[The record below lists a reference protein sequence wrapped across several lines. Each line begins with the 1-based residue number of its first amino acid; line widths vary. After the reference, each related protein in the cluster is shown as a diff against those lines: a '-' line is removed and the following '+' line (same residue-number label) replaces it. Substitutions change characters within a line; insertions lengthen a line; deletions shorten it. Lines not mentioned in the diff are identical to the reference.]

1 MPSKDP
7 GYVYI
12 LTNPSFKEDWVK
24 IGRSSRPVDI
34 RSKELDNTAV
44 PLPFEIY
51 ATLKTIKY
59 IEAEKLIHRY
69 IERFTN
75 LRIRDNREFFN
86 VQPEVA
92 LDIFRDVSQMLDD
105 AVIEEVHKASII
117 GDAKIVSKSNH
128 KTPAR
133 NEARVWMLPANSKFF
148 DLAGCFNKFGEV
160 YWTQYFNL
168 QTGDTGFIY
177 SSAPDSAIL
186 YKFSVVGHD
195 LPYSPD
201 MDAEVEFYVDPKD
214 FEPSKQHNRFARLKL
229 IGETTTKRLSLAN
242 LLEHGM
248 NCAPRGALHL
258 TDPGF
263 ADLLKYIEENF

>member
-1 MPSKDP
+1 MQTKEP

-24 IGRSSRPVDI
+24 IGKSSRPVDI

-51 ATLKTIKY
+51 ATLKTVKY
-59 IEAEKLIHRY
+59 NEAEKLIHHY

-86 VQPEVA
+86 VQPEEA
-92 LDIFRDVSQMLDD
+92 LDIFRDVAQMLDD
-105 AVIEEVHKASII
+105 AVIEEVHKASIM
-117 GDAKIVSKSNH
+117 GDAKTVSKGNH
-128 KTPAR
+128 KTPKR
-133 NEARVWMLPANSKFF
+133 SEARVWILPANSKYFN
-148 DLAGCFNKFGEV
+148 LAGCFNKYGEV

-168 QTGDTGFIY
+168 QSGDTGYIY
-177 SSAPDSAIL
+177 SSAPDSAVL
-186 YKFSVVGHD
+186 YKFSVVAHD
-195 LPYSPD
+195 LPYSAE
-201 MDAEVEFYVDPKD
+201 MDAEVEFYVNPKD
-214 FEPSKQHNRFARLKL
+214 FEPSKQHNRFAKLKR

-248 NCAPRGALHL
+248 NSAPRGALNL
-258 TDPGF
+258 TDPNF
-263 ADLLKYIEENF
+263 AELLKYIEENF

>member
-1 MPSKDP
+1 MNTV

-24 IGRSSRPVDI
+24 IGRSSRPVDV

-51 ATLKTIKY
+51 ATLKTAKY

-92 LDIFRDVSQMLDD
+92 LDIFKDVASMLDD
-105 AVIEEVHKASII
+105 AEIDEVHKKAIMGENPSP
-117 GDAKIVSKSNH
+117 SKGKH
-128 KTPAR
+128 KTPYR
-133 NEARVWMLPANSKFF
+133 EEKKVWMLPANSKYF
-148 DLAGCFNKFGEV
+148 DLAGCFKKFGEV
-160 YWTQYFNL
+160 YWSQYFNL
-168 QTGDTGFIY
+168 QTGDEAYIY
-177 SSAPDSAIL
+177 CSAPDSAVV
-186 YKFSVVGHD
+186 YKCSIVGHD
-195 LPYSPD
+195 LSYIPE
-201 MDAEVEFYVDPKD
+201 MEAEAEFYIDPKD
-214 FEPSKQHNRFARLKL
+214 FGPFKEHNRYAKMKVV
-229 IGETTTKRLSLAN
+229 GETHSSRLGLVN

-248 NCAPRGALHL
+248 SMAPRGALNLSHP
-258 TDPGF
+258 TN
-263 ADLLKYIEENF
+263 AELLKYIQENF

>member
-1 MPSKDP
+1 MKEP

-24 IGRSSRPVDI
+24 IGKSSRPVDI

-51 ATLKTIKY
+51 ATLKTVKY
-59 IEAEKLIHRY
+59 NEAEKLIHHY

-92 LDIFRDVSQMLDD
+92 LDILRDVAQMLDD
-105 AVIEEVHKASII
+105 AEIEEVHKKSII
-117 GDAKIVSKSNH
+117 GDSPERQKGNH

-133 NEARVWMLPANSKFF
+133 KEARVWMLPANSRFF
-148 DLAGCFNKFGEV
+148 DYAGCFAKYGEV
-160 YWTQYFNL
+160 YWSQYYNF
-168 QTGDTGFIY
+168 QTGDTGYLY
-177 SSAPDSAIL
+177 SSAPDSAIVC
-186 YKFSVVGHD
+186 KFSIDGHD
-195 LPYSPD
+195 LPYAPE
-201 MDAEVEFYVDPKD
+201 MDKELEFYVNPKD
-214 FEPSKQHNRFARLKL
+214 FEPSKEHNRFAKLKL
-229 IGETTTKRLSLAN
+229 ISETHSSRLGLAN

-248 NCAPRGALHL
+248 NSAPRGALHL

>member
-1 MPSKDP
+1 MAKEP

-51 ATLKTIKY
+51 ATMKTEKY
-59 IEAEKLIHRY
+59 VEAEKLIHRY

-86 VQPEVA
+86 VQPEEA
-92 LDIFRDVSQMLDD
+92 LDIFRDVAEVLGD
-105 AVIEEVHKASII
+105 AVIEEVHKKAII
-117 GDAKIVSKSNH
+117 GDAPVKGNH

-133 NEARVWMLPANSKFF
+133 KEAKVWMLPANSRMF
-148 DLAGCFNKFGEV
+148 DYAGCFKKNGIV
-160 YWTQYFNL
+160 YWSQYYNF
-168 QTGDTGFIY
+168 QAGDTGYLY
-177 SSAPDSAIL
+177 SSAPDSAVVC
-186 YKFSVVGHD
+186 KFSIEAHD
-195 LPYSPD
+195 LPYSPE
-201 MDAEVEFYVDPKD
+201 MDSELEFYVNPKD
-214 FEPSKQHNRFARLKL
+214 AEPSKEHNRFAKLRL
-229 IGETTTKRLSLAN
+229 IAETKSHRLGLAN

-248 NCAPRGALHL
+248 NGAPRGALNLSH
-258 TDPGF
+258 PGF
-263 ADLLKYIEENF
+263 AELLKYIEENF

>member
-1 MPSKDP
+1 MNTV

-24 IGRSSRPVDI
+24 IGRSSRPVDV

-51 ATLKTIKY
+51 ATLKTAKY

-92 LDIFRDVSQMLDD
+92 LDIFKDVASMLDD
-105 AVIEEVHKASII
+105 AEIDEVHKKAIMGENPSP
-117 GDAKIVSKSNH
+117 SKGKH
-128 KTPAR
+128 KTPYR
-133 NEARVWMLPANSKFF
+133 EEKKVWMLPANSKYF
-148 DLAGCFNKFGEV
+148 DLAGCFKKFGEV
-160 YWTQYFNL
+160 YWSQYFNL
-168 QTGDTGFIY
+168 QTGDEAYIY
-177 SSAPDSAIL
+177 CSAPDSAVV
-186 YKFSVVGHD
+186 YKCSIVGHD
-195 LPYSPD
+195 LSYVPE
-201 MDAEVEFYVDPKD
+201 MDAEAEFYIDPKD
-214 FEPSKQHNRFARLKL
+214 FGPFKEHNRYAKMKVV
-229 IGETTTKRLSLAN
+229 GETHSSRLGLVN

-248 NCAPRGALHL
+248 SMAPRGALNLSH
-258 TDPGF
+258 PSNVE
-263 ADLLKYIEENF
+263 LLKYIQENF

>member
-1 MPSKDP
+1 MNTKEP

-24 IGRSSRPVDI
+24 IGRSSRPVDV

-51 ATLKTIKY
+51 ATMKTEKY
-59 IEAEKLIHRY
+59 VEAERLIHHY

-92 LDIFRDVSQMLDD
+92 LDIFRDVADVLGD
-105 AVIEEVHKASII
+105 AVIDEVHKKAIM
-117 GDAKIVSKSNH
+117 GDAGNSVKGNH

-133 NEARVWMLPANSKFF
+133 QEKKVWMLPANSKYF
-148 DLAGCFNKFGEV
+148 DLKGCFDKYGIV
-160 YWTQYFNL
+160 YWTQFYNM
-168 QTGDTGFIY
+168 QTGDTGFLY
-177 SSAPDSAIL
+177 SSAPDSAIV
-186 YKFSVVGHD
+186 YRFEVIGHD
-195 LPYSPD
+195 MPYSAE
-201 MDAEVEFYVDPKD
+201 MDAEIDFYVDPKD
-214 FEPSKQHNRFARLKL
+214 FESSKEHNRFLKL
-229 IGETTTKRLSLAN
+229 KVTGETHTSRLGLAN

-248 NCAPRGALHL
+248 SIAPRGALNLSH
-258 TDPGF
+258 PGYTE
-263 ADLLKYIEENF
+263 LLKYIEENF